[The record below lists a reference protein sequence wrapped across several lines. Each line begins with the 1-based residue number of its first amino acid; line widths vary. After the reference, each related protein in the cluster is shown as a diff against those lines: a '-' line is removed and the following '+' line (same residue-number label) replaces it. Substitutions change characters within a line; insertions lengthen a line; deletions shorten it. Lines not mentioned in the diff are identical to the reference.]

1 MIVKQVLIPTRVAT
15 SGMTVREFFEECA
28 RAGSPGLPYCN
39 ASGSISGRITVK
51 NILMR
56 SCLPDFMVELAM
68 VLGEQLSHMQ
78 DMATET
84 THLLDSP
91 VDTYVQEP
99 HIALT
104 SDSPAV
110 KALAMMGKSDTSYIF
125 VVDNDVYQGV
135 VTIQGLAGTLAG
147 FDKLS

>member
-1 MIVKQVLIPTRVAT
+1 MIVKQVLISTKVAI

-28 RAGSPGLPYCN
+28 RVSSPGLPYCDDGGN
-39 ASGSISGRITVK
+39 IRGRVTLK

-68 VLGEQLSHMQ
+68 VLGEELSHMQ

-91 VDTYVQEP
+91 VDQYVQEP
-99 HIALT
+99 HISLT

-125 VVDNDVYQGV
+125 VVDDNNYQGV
-135 VTIQGLAGTLAG
+135 VTIQSLAATLVG

>member
-1 MIVKQVLIPTRVAT
+1 MNVKQVMIPTGVAR
-15 SGMTVREFFEECA
+15 SGMTVREFFEECSRVGA
-28 RAGSPGLPYCN
+28 PGLPFCD
-39 ASGSISGRITVK
+39 ASGAIRGRVTLK
-51 NILMR
+51 NILML

-84 THLLDSP
+84 THLLDGS

-99 HIALT
+99 HISLT

-125 VVDNDVYQGV
+125 VVDQGKYLGV
-135 VTIQGLAGTLAG
+135 VTIQSLAGTLAG
-147 FDKLS
+147 FDTLS

>member
-1 MIVKQVLIPTRVAT
+1 MNVKQVLIPTLVAT
-15 SGMTVREFFEECA
+15 SGMTARQFFEECA
-28 RAGSPGLPYCN
+28 RVGAPGLPFC
-39 ASGSISGRITVK
+39 GPGGDIRGRVTVK

-68 VLGEQLSHMQ
+68 VLGEELSHMQ

-84 THLLDSP
+84 TQLLDNP
-91 VDTYVQEP
+91 VDEYVQEP
-99 HIALT
+99 HVSLT

-110 KALAMMGKSDTSYIF
+110 KALALMGKHDTSYIF
-125 VVDNDVYQGV
+125 VVDNGAYQGV

-147 FDKLS
+147 YDKSS

>member
-1 MIVKQVLIPTRVAT
+1 
-15 SGMTVREFFEECA
+15 
-28 RAGSPGLPYCN
+28 
-39 ASGSISGRITVK
+39 
-51 NILMR
+51 
-56 SCLPDFMVELAM
+56 M

-84 THLLDSP
+84 THLLDGS

-99 HIALT
+99 HISLT

-125 VVDNDVYQGV
+125 VVDQGKYLGV
-135 VTIQGLAGTLAG
+135 VTIQSLAGTLAG
-147 FDKLS
+147 FDTLS